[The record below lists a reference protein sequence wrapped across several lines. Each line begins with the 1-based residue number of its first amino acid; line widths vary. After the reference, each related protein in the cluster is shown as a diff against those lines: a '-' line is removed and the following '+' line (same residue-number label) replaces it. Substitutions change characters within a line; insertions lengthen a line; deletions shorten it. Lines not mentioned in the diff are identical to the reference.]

1 MTDAP
6 ILSILT
12 FLPLV
17 GVVFILVVRGAEE
30 TVARNA
36 RNVALWTT
44 VITFAVS
51 LILWFGFNRD
61 TADFQYVEQGD
72 WLSDGIRYQLGID
85 GISML
90 FVLLST
96 LLMPLCIL
104 ASWRSITTRV
114 REYMIAFL
122 VMETLMI
129 GVFTSLDMVM
139 FFIFYEAS
147 LIPMFLIIGVWGGK
161 NRVYAALKFFM
172 FTFAGSVLLLLAIIY
187 MYYRAGTT
195 DIPTL
200 MEFAFTA
207 EEQNWLWIA
216 FFVSFA
222 VKVPIWPLH
231 TWLPD
236 AHVEAPT
243 AGSVLLAGVL
253 LKFGGYGLL
262 RFSIPIFPLGS
273 DFWAPLILVL
283 SIISIIYTS
292 MVALVQ
298 EDMKKVIAYSSI
310 AHMGVVKVGMFSF
323 TIIGIQGA
331 IILMLAHGFI
341 SGALFLCVGVLYDQI
356 HTRDIGRYGGAV
368 NRMPMFAFVFMLFIM
383 ASIGLPGLGGFRRR
397 VPLAGRRLQGE
408 HLDRLPGDH
417 LGGAVGG
424 LLAMALPQRHVR
436 RTGQAGAYVPEGP
449 QHAGDPD
456 LRAPGDPG
464 LLVRPLSAAL
474 PGCDGCLGSEAR
486 GRPRC
491 LARGGRPEPE
501 PLLRTDR

>member
-383 ASIGLPGLGGFRRR
+383 ASIGLPGLGGF
-397 VPLAGRRLQGE
+397 VGEFLSLAG
-408 HLDRLPGDH
+408 
-417 LGGAVGG
+417 AFKANTWIAF
-424 LLAMALPQRHVR
+424 LATTSV
-436 RTGQAGAYVPEGP
+436 V
-449 QHAGDPD
+449 
-456 LRAPGDPG
+456 
-464 LLVRPLSAAL
+464 LSAVYSLWLYRNVMFGELVKQELMSLKDLNMREILIFAPL
-474 PGCDGCLGSEAR
+474 VILVFWFGLYPQPFLDVMDASVQKLVADHAASLEAAGLNPNR
-486 GRPRC
+486 F
-491 LARGGRPEPE
+491 
-501 PLLRTDR
+501 

>member
-17 GVVFILVVRGAEE
+17 GVVFILGVRGTEQ

-51 LILWFGFNRD
+51 LILWFGFNRE

-72 WLSDGIRYQLGID
+72 WLADGIRYQLGID

-104 ASWRSITTRV
+104 ASWNSITKRV

-129 GVFTSLDMVM
+129 GVFTSMDLVM

-147 LIPMFLIIGVWGGK
+147 LIPMFLIIGVWGGQ
-161 NRVYAALKFFM
+161 NRVYASLKFFM
-172 FTFAGSVLLLLAIIY
+172 FTFAGSVLMLLSILY
-187 MYYRAGTT
+187 MYWRTGTT

-200 MEFAFTA
+200 MEFDFTA
-207 EEQNWLWIA
+207 QEQYWLWIA
-216 FFVSFA
+216 FFISFA
-222 VKVPIWPLH
+222 VKVPIWPVH

-273 DFWAPLILVL
+273 DFFAPLILAL

-323 TIIGIQGA
+323 TIVGIEGS

-356 HTRDIGRYGGAV
+356 HSRDIARYGGVV
-368 NRMPMFAFVFMLFIM
+368 NKMPMFAFVFMIM
-383 ASIGLPGLGGFRRR
+383 CM
-397 VPLAGRRLQGE
+397 
-408 HLDRLPGDH
+408 DRWMS
-417 LGGAVGG
+417 VI
-424 LLAMALPQRHVR
+424 M
-436 RTGQAGAYVPEGP
+436 
-449 QHAGDPD
+449 
-456 LRAPGDPG
+456 
-464 LLVRPLSAAL
+464 
-474 PGCDGCLGSEAR
+474 CM
-486 GRPRC
+486 
-491 LARGGRPEPE
+491 
-501 PLLRTDR
+501 

>member
-17 GVVFILVVRGAEE
+17 GVVFILGVRGTEQ

-51 LILWFGFNRD
+51 LILWFGFNRE

-72 WLSDGIRYQLGID
+72 WLADGIRYQLGID

-104 ASWRSITTRV
+104 ASWNSITKRV

-129 GVFTSLDMVM
+129 GVFTSMDLVM

-147 LIPMFLIIGVWGGK
+147 LIPMFLIIGVWGGQ
-161 NRVYAALKFFM
+161 NRVYASLKFFM
-172 FTFAGSVLLLLAIIY
+172 FTFAGSVLMLLSILY
-187 MYYRAGTT
+187 MYWRTGTT

-200 MEFAFTA
+200 MEFDFTA
-207 EEQNWLWIA
+207 QEQYWLWIA
-216 FFVSFA
+216 FFISFA
-222 VKVPIWPLH
+222 VKVPIWPVH

-273 DFWAPLILVL
+273 DFFAPLILAL

-323 TIIGIQGA
+323 TIIGIEGA

-356 HTRDIGRYGGAV
+356 HSRDIARYGGVV
-368 NRMPMFAFVFMLFIM
+368 NKMPMFALVFMIFIM
-383 ASIGLPGLGGFRRR
+383 ASVGLPGLAGF
-397 VPLAGRRLQGE
+397 VGEFLSLAG
-408 HLDRLPGDH
+408 
-417 LGGAVGG
+417 AFKANTWVAF
-424 LLAMALPQRHVR
+424 LATTSV
-436 RTGQAGAYVPEGP
+436 V
-449 QHAGDPD
+449 
-456 LRAPGDPG
+456 
-464 LLVRPLSAAL
+464 LSAVYSLWLYRNVMFGELVKQDLFGLKDLSMREILIFAPL
-474 PGCDGCLGSEAR
+474 VILAFWFGLYPQPFLDVMDASVQKLVADHAASLEAAGLNPNR
-486 GRPRC
+486 F
-491 LARGGRPEPE
+491 
-501 PLLRTDR
+501 